1 MINRDTIE
9 IIKFE
14 IRYKPVMAS
23 ELTISKSVKI
33 KSNIVKNELSHVDI
47 ISKKIFNVVE
57 MCFFNKEINNTKTP
71 KPEVIQQL
79 IK

>member
-1 MINRDTIE
+1 
-9 IIKFE
+9 
-14 IRYKPVMAS
+14 MAS
-23 ELTISKSVKI
+23 ERTISKSVKI
-33 KSNIVKNELSHVDI
+33 ASSIVKNELSYVDI

-57 MCFFNKEINNTKTP
+57 IHFFSKEINNIKTP

>member
-1 MINRDTIE
+1 
-9 IIKFE
+9 
-14 IRYKPVMAS
+14 MAS

-33 KSNIVKNELSHVDI
+33 KSNIVKNELSQVDI

-57 MCFFNKEINNTKTP
+57 TQFFSKEINNTKIP